1 MPVEET
7 ANYVRIRVASPSKFI
22 RMRVKLLGK
31 GIRAIIGFKKGG
43 GSEIQAFLFPRS
55 RYTLAQAKAWIKSH
69 DYSVHESF
77 LVTDINIVKD
87 NEGLICLDFEET
99 LITPEIEDELLRTE
113 HIDVL
118 SIKKEIWEW
127 MFE

>member
-7 ANYVRIRVASPSKFI
+7 ANYVRIRVASPSKFT

-55 RYTLAQAKAWIKSH
+55 RYTLAQAKAWIKAH

-77 LVTDINIVKD
+77 LVTDIQVSVD
-87 NEGLICLDFEET
+87 FLDFEET
-99 LITPEIEDELLRTE
+99 LITPEIENELLRTE
-113 HIDVL
+113 KIDVL
-118 SIKKEIWEW
+118 TIKKEIWEW

>member
-1 MPVEET
+1 MPVDVT
-7 ANYVRIRVASPSKFI
+7 ANYVRLRVASPSKFT

-43 GSEIQAFLFPRS
+43 GSEIQSFLFPRS
-55 RYTLAQAKAWIKSH
+55 RYTLAQAKAWIKAH
-69 DYSVHESF
+69 NYSVHESF
-77 LVTDINIVKD
+77 LVTDIQVSVD
-87 NEGLICLDFEET
+87 YLDFEET
-99 LITPEIEDELLRTE
+99 LITPEIENELLRTE

-118 SIKKEIWEW
+118 LIKKETWEW